1 MKRITAL
8 LASLLLGTVLT
19 ACSNDGGGTEPTN
32 TSGIE
37 AKLLSVTPSA
47 GLLPEGGDIAYN
59 AEESGISWHYDA
71 VAGALLLK
79 HSNAALR
86 NDGQNVSIRVRIE
99 ENIITVLEK
108 QREPG
113 SGPLDLYD
121 IEFAITDLPIRTYRV
136 VVIEPY
142 VQKEQRPLSFRLDL
156 VENLTG
162 AVSAGRT
169 QAPWGDIA
177 AF

>member
-1 MKRITAL
+1 MKRINVL
-8 LASLLLGTVLT
+8 LASLVLVAVLT
-19 ACSNDGGGTEPTN
+19 ACSNDGSGTEPAN
-32 TSGIE
+32 TSRIE

-47 GLLPEGGDIAYN
+47 GLLPEGGEIAYN
-59 AEESGISWHYDA
+59 SDESGMNWHYDT
-71 VAGALLLK
+71 VAGALLLR

-86 NDGQNVSIRVRIE
+86 NNGQNVSIRIRIE
-99 ENIITVLEK
+99 ENIITVIEK
-108 QREPG
+108 QREAG
-113 SGPLDLYD
+113 DGPLDLYD
-121 IEFAITDLPIRTYRV
+121 VEFIITDLPVRAYRV

-162 AVSAGRT
+162 AVSAERT
-169 QAPWGDIA
+169 QPPWGDIA